1 MGASMFSEQTKEKM
15 DKKFTKLETK
25 GFHFANKMHRYA
37 INGCLIF
44 IGYEI
49 FQFLK

>member
-1 MGASMFSEQTKEKM
+1 MGASMFSEQTKDKL
-15 DKKFTKLETK
+15 DKKFSRVEQK
-25 GFHFANKMHRYA
+25 GFHFANRMHRYA

-44 IGYEI
+44 ICYEI